1 MKRDNR
7 CLYNSIR
14 RRLFCPLE
22 YTADHLKR
30 QTAMFICD
38 HKSFFLTYAWRQILV
53 EYNQDQSKNFSF
65 KDYLLHLLQSDTW
78 GDELVLSVV
87 SIMWN
92 VKVSAIF
99 PRTLKKYHIRHAVQD
114 LTKVEVVV
122 INTGG
127 MHYSAVGKGCY
138 HVLWVVFIVK
148 RVATM
153 YSGVAPVA
161 KIGTLCDPIRGVIVV
176 AFG

>member
-1 MKRDNR
+1 M
-7 CLYNSIR
+7 YNSIR
-14 RRLFCPLE
+14 RRLFFPLE

-30 QTAMFICD
+30 QTVMFICD
-38 HKSFFLTYAWRQILV
+38 HKSFFLTYAWRHILV

-87 SIMWN
+87 SIMRN
-92 VKVSAIF
+92 VKVSVIF

-127 MHYSAVGKGCY
+127 MHYSAVGKGHY
-138 HVLWVVFIVK
+138 RVLQVVFMVK
-148 RVATM
+148 RVTTM

-161 KIGTLCDPIRGVIVV
+161 KIGMQCGPILGSLS
-176 AFG
+176 

>member
-1 MKRDNR
+1 M
-7 CLYNSIR
+7 
-14 RRLFCPLE
+14 
-22 YTADHLKR
+22 
-30 QTAMFICD
+30 
-38 HKSFFLTYAWRQILV
+38 

-78 GDELVLSVV
+78 GDELVLSVI

-92 VKVSAIF
+92 VKVSVIF

-127 MHYSAVGKGCY
+127 MHYSAVSKGRY
-138 HVLWVVFIVK
+138 RVLRVIFVVK
-148 RVATM
+148 RVGTV
-153 YSGVAPVA
+153 YSGAAPVA
-161 KIGTLCDPIRGVIVV
+161 KIGMQCSPIWGSLS
-176 AFG
+176 

>member
-30 QTAMFICD
+30 QTVMFICD
-38 HKSFFLTYAWRQILV
+38 HKSFFLTYAWRHILV
-53 EYNQDQSKNFSF
+53 EYNQDQSRNFSF

-92 VKVSAIF
+92 VKMSVIF
-99 PRTLKKYHIRHAVQD
+99 PKTLKKYHIRHAVQD

-127 MHYSAVGKGCY
+127 MHYSAVGKGRC
-138 HVLWVVFIVK
+138 HVLWVIFVVK
-148 RVATM
+148 RVTTM
-153 YSGVAPVA
+153 YLGVAPVA
-161 KIGTLCDPIRGVIVV
+161 KFGTRGNPIWGSSS
-176 AFG
+176 

>member
-1 MKRDNR
+1 M
-7 CLYNSIR
+7 
-14 RRLFCPLE
+14 
-22 YTADHLKR
+22 
-30 QTAMFICD
+30 
-38 HKSFFLTYAWRQILV
+38 

-92 VKVSAIF
+92 VKVSVIF

-127 MHYSAVGKGCY
+127 MHYSAVGKGHCC
-138 HVLWVVFIVK
+138 VLQVVFMVK
-148 RVATM
+148 KVTTM
-153 YSGVAPVA
+153 YSGVTLVA
-161 KIGTLCDPIRGVIVV
+161 KFGMWDDPIRGSSS
-176 AFG
+176 

>member
-30 QTAMFICD
+30 QTVMFICD
-38 HKSFFLTYAWRQILV
+38 HKSFFLTYAWRHILV

-92 VKVSAIF
+92 VKVSVIF
-99 PRTLKKYHIRHAVQD
+99 PKTLKKYQIRHAVQD

-127 MHYSAVGKGCY
+127 MHYSAVGKGHCR
-138 HVLWVVFIVK
+138 VLRVIFVVK
-148 RVATM
+148 RVVTM

-161 KIGTLCDPIRGVIVV
+161 KSGTQGDPIWGWSS
-176 AFG
+176 

>member
-1 MKRDNR
+1 M
-7 CLYNSIR
+7 
-14 RRLFCPLE
+14 
-22 YTADHLKR
+22 
-30 QTAMFICD
+30 
-38 HKSFFLTYAWRQILV
+38 

-92 VKVSAIF
+92 VKVSVIF
-99 PRTLKKYHIRHAVQD
+99 PRTLKKYHIRHSVQD

-127 MHYSAVGKGCY
+127 MHYSAVGKGRY
-138 HVLWVVFIVK
+138 HVLRVIFMVK
-148 RVATM
+148 RVTTM
-153 YSGVAPVA
+153 YSGVTLVA
-161 KIGTLCDPIRGVIVV
+161 KIGMRCDPVWGSSS
-176 AFG
+176 

>member
-22 YTADHLKR
+22 YTADHLMR
-30 QTAMFICD
+30 QTVMFICD
-38 HKSFFLTYAWRQILV
+38 HKSFFLTYAWRHILV

-92 VKVSAIF
+92 VKVSVIF
-99 PRTLKKYHIRHAVQD
+99 PKTLKKDHIRHAVQD

-127 MHYSAVGKGCY
+127 MHYSAVSKGRCC
-138 HVLWVVFIVK
+138 VLRVVFMVK
-148 RVATM
+148 RVIIV
-153 YSGVAPVA
+153 YLGVTPVA
-161 KIGTLCDPIRGVIVV
+161 KSGMQGDPIWGSSS
-176 AFG
+176 

>member
-1 MKRDNR
+1 M
-7 CLYNSIR
+7 
-14 RRLFCPLE
+14 
-22 YTADHLKR
+22 
-30 QTAMFICD
+30 
-38 HKSFFLTYAWRQILV
+38 

-92 VKVSAIF
+92 VKVSVIF

-122 INTGG
+122 INIGG
-127 MHYSAVGKGCY
+127 MHYSAVSKGRY
-138 HVLWVVFIVK
+138 HVLRVVFMVK

-153 YSGVAPVA
+153 YSGVTPVA
-161 KIGTLCDPIRGVIVV
+161 KIRTWCSPIRGSLS
-176 AFG
+176 

>member
-1 MKRDNR
+1 
-7 CLYNSIR
+7 
-14 RRLFCPLE
+14 
-22 YTADHLKR
+22 
-30 QTAMFICD
+30 MFICD
-38 HKSFFLTYAWRQILV
+38 HKSFFLTYAWRHILV

-87 SIMWN
+87 SIMRN
-92 VKVSAIF
+92 VKVSVIF

-127 MHYSAVGKGCY
+127 MHYSAVGKGHYC
-138 HVLWVVFIVK
+138 VLQVIFMVK

-153 YSGVAPVA
+153 YSGVTPVTKSGMQGA
-161 KIGTLCDPIRGVIVV
+161 LIQRSSS
-176 AFG
+176 

>member
-1 MKRDNR
+1 M
-7 CLYNSIR
+7 
-14 RRLFCPLE
+14 
-22 YTADHLKR
+22 
-30 QTAMFICD
+30 
-38 HKSFFLTYAWRQILV
+38 

-92 VKVSAIF
+92 VKVSVIF

-114 LTKVEVVV
+114 LSKVEVVV

-127 MHYSAVGKGCY
+127 MHYSAVGKGRYC
-138 HVLWVVFIVK
+138 VLRVVFVVK
-148 RVATM
+148 RVATV
-153 YSGVAPVA
+153 YSGVTPVV
-161 KIGTLCDPIRGVIVV
+161 KIGTRCGPAWGSLS
-176 AFG
+176 

>member
-1 MKRDNR
+1 
-7 CLYNSIR
+7 
-14 RRLFCPLE
+14 
-22 YTADHLKR
+22 
-30 QTAMFICD
+30 MFICD
-38 HKSFFLTYAWRQILV
+38 HKSFFLTYAWRHILV

-92 VKVSAIF
+92 VKVSVII
-99 PRTLKKYHIRHAVQD
+99 PKTLKKYHIRHSVQD
-114 LTKVEVVV
+114 LIKVEVVV

-127 MHYSAVGKGCY
+127 MHYSAVSKGHY
-138 HVLWVVFIVK
+138 HVLRVVFMVK
-148 RVATM
+148 RVATV

-161 KIGTLCDPIRGVIVV
+161 KIGTWGDPVWGSSS
-176 AFG
+176 

>member
-1 MKRDNR
+1 M
-7 CLYNSIR
+7 
-14 RRLFCPLE
+14 
-22 YTADHLKR
+22 
-30 QTAMFICD
+30 
-38 HKSFFLTYAWRQILV
+38 

-92 VKVSAIF
+92 VKVSVIF
-99 PRTLKKYHIRHAVQD
+99 PKTLKKYHIRHAVQD

-127 MHYSAVGKGCY
+127 MHYSAVGKDRY
-138 HVLWVVFIVK
+138 HVLWVIFVVK

-153 YSGVAPVA
+153 YSGVALVA
-161 KIGTLCDPIRGVIVV
+161 KIGTWCDPIWGSSS
-176 AFG
+176 